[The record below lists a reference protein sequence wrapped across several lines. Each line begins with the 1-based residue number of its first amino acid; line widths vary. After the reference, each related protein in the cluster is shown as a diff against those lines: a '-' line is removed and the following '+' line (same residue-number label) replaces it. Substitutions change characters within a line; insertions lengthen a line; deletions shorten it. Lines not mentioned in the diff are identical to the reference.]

1 MDGRTRIFEFPGGFL
16 EVEDYGDTDPED
28 GPGVYM
34 ESYLP
39 DPRTGSEKTG
49 RTTPEAS

>member
-1 MDGRTRIFEFPGGFL
+1 MERRTRIFEFPGGFL
-16 EVEDYGDTDPED
+16 EVEDYGDTDPEY

-39 DPRTGSEKTG
+39 DKTEPAEDDRTA
-49 RTTPEAS
+49 PEAS

>member
-1 MDGRTRIFEFPGGFL
+1 MERRTRIFEFSGGFL
-16 EVEDYGDTDPED
+16 EVEDYGDDPKD

-39 DPRTGSEKTG
+39 DRGRQELDD
-49 RTTPEAS
+49 RTTSEAS